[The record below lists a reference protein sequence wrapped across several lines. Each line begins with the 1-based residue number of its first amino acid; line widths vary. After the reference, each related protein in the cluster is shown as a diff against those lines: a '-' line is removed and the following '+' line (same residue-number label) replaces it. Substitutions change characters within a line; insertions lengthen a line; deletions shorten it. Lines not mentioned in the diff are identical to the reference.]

1 MEEIMKTKK
10 LNLFSLVAI
19 AAVLFAGT
27 AGGVYAYWA
36 GSVGAPTAVE
46 KGDSVTVGE
55 ADAVTTELT
64 VGAAVGTGTLVPA
77 GQAEAGQVEYVILTH
92 SVLWEEDTTE
102 RATGHAGTLG
112 AAVKAGTVKIDGAT
126 THAGLVNITIQVGGT
141 APVGGVL
148 DTPAPAIYL
157 DGAAVTVYIKVTLT
171 EPADAAVYAAVAG
184 KTITF
189 DVEFSVTVA

>member
-92 SVLWEEDTTE
+92 SVLWEEDT
-102 RATGHAGTLG
+102 
-112 AAVKAGTVKIDGAT
+112 
-126 THAGLVNITIQVGGT
+126 
-141 APVGGVL
+141 
-148 DTPAPAIYL
+148 PAPAIYL